1 MMKKDFKIGETV
13 DKIPAK
19 IPTKNGEEKGVI
31 VYKRKAIYK
40 EDPYSSTKNT
50 N

>member
-1 MMKKDFKIGETV
+1 MKKDFKYGETV
-13 DKIPAK
+13 DNIPAI
-19 IPTKNGEEKGVI
+19 IPTKNGEEKGII

-40 EDPYSSTKNT
+40 DDPYSSTKNT